1 MEIIFRMSPVLLS
14 AVVRVTVLHDMII
27 LVGNFG
33 ALCQLMACLVARYDA
48 VAAGAGL
55 EAMLF
60 LGQF

>member
-1 MEIIFRMSPVLLS
+1 MSPVLLS
-14 AVVRVTVLHDMII
+14 AVVQVTLLHDMII
-27 LVGNFG
+27 LVGNLE
-33 ALCQLMACLVARYDA
+33 ALCQLMGWLVARDDA